1 MVYVLKTVNIVMEY
15 LKNLVKKENC
25 SIAINK
31 FVIICNEMTTLVSL
45 ESIVHGVF
53 WYENGEGSFDSS
65 LLKYVSFP

>member
-1 MVYVLKTVNIVMEY
+1 MVYVLKTVNTVMEY

-45 ESIVHGVF
+45 ESIEHCVF
-53 WYENGEGSFDSS
+53 M
-65 LLKYVSFP
+65 